1 MTERPLTKRRPSSL
15 YEVLQVAPRAE
26 PEVIKA
32 SYRTLA
38 RIYHPDVSDNPESAA
53 RMREINAAY
62 DVLSDPTKRALYD
75 AERAWHPQRAS
86 NGGRAG
92 TVARSG
98 SPAQAVTLRSTATP
112 AFRGRLVL
120 LVLALLGMLTLLL
133 WLVLE
138 MLNEAPP
145 ALIG

>member
-1 MTERPLTKRRPSSL
+1 MTERSLSRRRPVSL

-38 RIYHPDVSDNPESAA
+38 RIYHPDVSADPESAA

-62 DVLSDPTKRALYD
+62 DVLGDPAKRAVYD
-75 AERAWHPQRAS
+75 AERAWRPQRAS

-92 TVARSG
+92 SVARSA
-98 SPAQAVTLRSTATP
+98 SPAQAVTLRTTATP

-120 LVLALLGMLTLLL
+120 LVLALLGVLTLLL

-145 ALIG
+145 ALL